1 MSRKRIAALLA
12 ASACLIVACG
22 KDESAS
28 SDTPLAFAPADTP
41 YLYANLDPLPV
52 ATAEQ
57 WTKPLQDY
65 WPTMATMYSAML
77 ESAKLGLDEP
87 QRHIATALLDE
98 FRTHAN
104 WDQLR
109 AIGLKPD
116 ARMAVY
122 AVGIVPVLR
131 LELGNPA
138 AFKAEVAR
146 VEKTAGSSMPVAKV
160 GSQEYWQIGNDS
172 LAAAIAVQGSHLVI
186 TVLPPKGSDA
196 LKRALLGIDRPARS
210 GAAVAAL
217 EAVTKQYSYARF
229 GAGYFDFVN
238 LVERVS
244 KPLAGSD
251 AEFAQ
256 AVGLPALAT
265 DEGCRREYVE
275 IAHKFPRAVIG
286 AQELTAQR
294 MRIATQLEIE
304 PALAQRIASAFGAA
318 PGTGEPAQGA
328 VEMSIA
334 VPILRLK
341 DFWVGQADAVAAKP
355 YTCEK
360 LRWLNEG
367 FAGSKAKVDVTIP
380 PPVSDLT
387 GVRVTISQFAMP
399 AGSTLPDVAGKLL
412 IGSTNPMAALGM
424 AQLAIPALQKIKLAA
439 DGKPVAL
446 PPDLLPMKTPPMS
459 VAMSDKAIAIATG
472 ADQIATLSAFLA
484 APPAPTPVFLRM
496 HFSGV
501 VYGWLARNFESMKAN
516 MPAENQ
522 KQFDQQIKLFGLYE
536 KWLRSN
542 DFTLTA
548 APTGIVMQQ
557 TIELNTPT
565 VSQ

>member
-1 MSRKRIAALLA
+1 MSRNRIAALLA

-87 QRHIATALLDE
+87 QRRIATALLDE

-387 GVRVTISQFAMP
+387 YSASDWNPSGRPPRT
-399 AGSTLPDVAGKLL
+399 TLIASMTGTPSSPLTEPSASA
-412 IGSTNPMAALGM
+412 IAACGT
-424 AQLAIPALQKIKLAA
+424 ARSAA
-439 DGKPVAL
+439 SEPVASPPSRPSSTTSCPARRQSSLSPPPRL
-446 PPDLLPMKTPPMS
+446 PRPIVVTFTSSVCLRVVLRVAPLFLGVGNRTPLLR
-459 VAMSDKAIAIATG
+459 G
-472 ADQIATLSAFLA
+472 LG
-484 APPAPTPVFLRM
+484 FLR
-496 HFSGV
+496 
-501 VYGWLARNFESMKAN
+501 RR
-516 MPAENQ
+516 
-522 KQFDQQIKLFGLYE
+522 GLSILCIHGE
-536 KWLRSN
+536 GCSSR
-542 DFTLTA
+542 
-548 APTGIVMQQ
+548 
-557 TIELNTPT
+557 
-565 VSQ
+565 